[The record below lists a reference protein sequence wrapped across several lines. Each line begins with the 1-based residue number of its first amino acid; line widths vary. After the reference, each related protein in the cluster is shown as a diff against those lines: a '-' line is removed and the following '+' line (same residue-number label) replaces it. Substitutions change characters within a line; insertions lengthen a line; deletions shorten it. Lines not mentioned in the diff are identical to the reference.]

1 MRLLAVP
8 TERWAAQGNGAMMQ
22 TDWLWGLA
30 GGGLIGLAA
39 AMFLLL
45 NGRIMGASSLL
56 GSVVD
61 GTAGNKTHENIVF
74 MAGLAGVP
82 WLVSLIWSGQ
92 STHLTPD
99 LWAIVL
105 GGVLV
110 GLGTRLANGCTSGH
124 GVCGMSRLSRR
135 GIVASLAYVGAGMLM
150 ISLLRHVWGL
160 V

>member
-1 MRLLAVP
+1 
-8 TERWAAQGNGAMMQ
+8 MQ

-30 GGGLIGLAA
+30 GGGLIGLAG

-45 NGRIMGASSLL
+45 NGRIMGASSIL

-61 GTAGNKTHENIVF
+61 GTAGKRAAENIVF
-74 MAGLAGVP
+74 MLGLAGLP
-82 WLVSLIWSGQ
+82 WLISLVWTGQ
-92 STHLTPD
+92 ATHLTSNI
-99 LWAIVL
+99 WTIIA

-124 GVCGMSRLSRR
+124 GVCGISRLSPR
-135 GIVASLAYVGAGMLM
+135 GIAATLAYVGAGVLV

-160 V
+160 I

>member
-1 MRLLAVP
+1 
-8 TERWAAQGNGAMMQ
+8 MMQ

-30 GGGLIGLAA
+30 GGGLIGLAG

-45 NGRIMGASSLL
+45 NGRIMGASSIL

-61 GTAGNKTHENIVF
+61 GSAGQKATENIVF
-74 MAGLAGVP
+74 MLGLAGVP
-82 WLVSLIWSGQ
+82 WLISLMGPDQ
-92 STHLTPD
+92 ATHLTSSIG
-99 LWAIVL
+99 AIVV

-124 GVCGMSRLSRR
+124 GVCGISRLSPR
-135 GIVASLAYVGAGMLM
+135 GIAATLAYVGTGVLA

-160 V
+160 I